1 MKIDKALAMIFLLLF
16 ISAFAI
22 GTLRV
27 SASGAEKPGLTQLI
41 SFRTSDGVTLAG
53 QLFEPQTK
61 SNRVLIMIP
70 GGSGSNL
77 RPEGHDFKPLYERL
91 NEKGIALFLQES
103 RHGGKDGWLAVKEY
117 SNFAKDTQAAIQIMK
132 DRGYTDIALF
142 GISFGGTRLSY
153 YLGATEWDRS
163 VKVAGYVNTILSI
176 EQAAKDTMTDE
187 EWKKFLAARQEVR
200 DLIAAG
206 KEDQVVTVTIG
217 GGRKY
222 TMDAHTMIQIIGT
235 REETDSH
242 SLKWVGSIKMPALVI
257 HGVKDPDAPPYTHE
271 MLFKAFT
278 SASKKN
284 LIAVEGSTHYIKGAF
299 AEEYAEKIA
308 DWVDKNMP
316 SHR

>member
-1 MKIDKALAMIFLLLF
+1 MKIQKIMTRIFSLVFLPALTVGA
-16 ISAFAI
+16 ISEC
-22 GTLRV
+22 
-27 SASGAEKPGLTQLI
+27 ASGAEKPGLTQLV
-41 SFRTSDGVTLAG
+41 SFKTSDGITLAG

-61 SNRVLIMIP
+61 TNRVLIMIP

-77 RPEGHDFKPLYERL
+77 RPEGHDFKPFYERL
-91 NEKGIALFLQES
+91 NEKGISLFLQES

-117 SNFAKDTQAAIQIMK
+117 SSFAKDTQAAIQTMK

-153 YLGATEWDRS
+153 YLGATEWDSS

-187 EWKKFLAARQEVR
+187 EWKKFLAARYEVR

-206 KEDQVVTVTIG
+206 KGNQVVTVTIG

-235 REETDSH
+235 PEESDSH
-242 SLKWVGSIKMPALVI
+242 SLKWVGGIKMPVLVI

-271 MLFKAFT
+271 ILFKAFT
-278 SASKKN
+278 STSKKN
-284 LIAVEGSTHYIKGAF
+284 LIAVEGSAHYIKGAF
-299 AEEYAEKIA
+299 AEQYAEKIA
-308 DWVDKNMP
+308 DWVDKTMP
-316 SHR
+316 SRR